1 MRLFRITVCLLA
13 LTAPAF
19 AAENPDF
26 PIQGLERRVEF
37 WKKAFTQY
45 GKDDLVIHDGNYVNL
60 IYECASDRD
69 LKAKL
74 RAVREAFHEIR
85 LKLKTPENLGPLAQR
100 IYTAINDEGIP
111 VSVPVL
117 MRLSTNLHT
126 QRGVKERFRDGVVR
140 SGRYISQFQ
149 EILKGEGIPE
159 ELALLPLVESSFE
172 EVRSTAG
179 AVGVWQ
185 FTRQTG
191 RLYHLRVSGG
201 VDERLDPEKA
211 TRAAGRLLQQ
221 NHSVLGSWPL
231 ALTAYNHG
239 LGGVKHAQRKFGPDL
254 VTIIDKYNGP
264 RFGYASANFYSEF
277 LAAVEIYNNYRKYF
291 GELVLDKP
299 GDRVATDEPQNV
311 VFNLT
316 GLATLAPDPLT
327 IGSGTDLG
335 LADFRPRQF
344 GVFEISAS
352 TNSVRSVQVLETRS
366 NIPWTEIVA
375 TIVGGLLG
383 GAFAA
388 WRQGLG
394 RNAALFHTVVGPFV
408 AYGLVWAAQS
418 HLVSR
423 LQPDLVA
430 SVAGVFVISL
440 LAGWMGTEVFGFVL
454 RTLGTRDGILVAWLV
469 EINQKK
475 KRRSL
480 RKSKPRVEP

>member
-1 MRLFRITVCLLA
+1 MRLFRIVTVCLLA

-19 AAENPDF
+19 AAENPEF
-26 PIQGLERRVEF
+26 PIEGLERRVEF

-45 GKDDLVIHDGNYVNL
+45 GKDDLIIHDRNYVNL

-74 RAVREAFHEIR
+74 RAVRDAFHEIR

-140 SGRYISQFQ
+140 SGRYVSQFQ
-149 EILKGEGIPE
+149 EILKGGGIPE

-185 FTRQTG
+185 FTRKTG
-191 RLYHLRVSGG
+191 GLYHLKMSGG

-211 TRAAGRLLQQ
+211 TRAAGRLLRQ
-221 NHSVLGSWPL
+221 NYSALGSWPL

-264 RFGYASANFYSEF
+264 RFGYASMNFYSEF
-277 LAAVEIYNNYRKYF
+277 LAAVEIYNNYQNYF
-291 GELVLDKP
+291 GKLVLEKP
-299 GDRVATDEPQNV
+299 GDPV
-311 VFNLT
+311 VMKAALRDAHIEIQDALNAPAASKPPMVLIPERAVWRRAIPWAAGLMASALIV
-316 GLATLAPDPLT
+316 GLA
-327 IGSGTDLG
+327 
-335 LADFRPRQF
+335 
-344 GVFEISAS
+344 
-352 TNSVRSVQVLETRS
+352 
-366 NIPWTEIVA
+366 
-375 TIVGGLLG
+375 
-383 GAFAA
+383 
-388 WRQGLG
+388 
-394 RNAALFHTVVGPFV
+394 
-408 AYGLVWAAQS
+408 VWN
-418 HLVSR
+418 L
-423 LQPDLVA
+423 
-430 SVAGVFVISL
+430 
-440 LAGWMGTEVFGFVL
+440 
-454 RTLGTRDGILVAWLV
+454 
-469 EINQKK
+469 
-475 KRRSL
+475 
-480 RKSKPRVEP
+480 KPTQ